1 MRANAIKL
9 TMVVARGTAA
19 RTKAKKIRKKHQ
31 ECARQQKEEMQKAE
45 VEGYFARFDLDKNGT
60 LDKDEFPELLKA
72 LFGEDA
78 VTIGID
84 SVVAR
89 LVKNCE
95 KQGGIT
101 KENVIRAI
109 NKYGAFVKEQAAA
122 AHARENVFDMFD
134 KNGDGVISKDEM
146 LPILKACAKQVKGVP
161 EGEVDMGDVDAVF
174 AAADTDQSGSID
186 PEEFKVALATW
197 KESMAAVNWVQL
209 EQDALEMELQARWK
223 STACSLL

>member
-1 MRANAIKL
+1 M
-9 TMVVARGTAA
+9 
-19 RTKAKKIRKKHQ
+19 KAKKIRKKHQ
-31 ECARQQKEEMQKAE
+31 ECARRQKEEMQKAE
-45 VEGYFARFDLDKNGT
+45 VEGYFAKFDKDKNGT

-84 SVVAR
+84 SVVDR
-89 LVKNCE
+89 LMKSCE

-109 NKYGAFVKEQAAA
+109 
-122 AHARENVFDMFD
+122 
-134 KNGDGVISKDEM
+134 KDEM
-146 LPILKACAKQVKGVP
+146 LPILKACAKQVEGVP
-161 EGEVDMGDVDAVF
+161 EGEVDMDDVDAVF
-174 AAADTDQSGSID
+174 AAADADQSGSID
-186 PEEFKVALATW
+186 PEEFKVALAAW

>member
-1 MRANAIKL
+1 LICEAANAIKL

-45 VEGYFARFDLDKNGT
+45 VEGYFARFDLDKNGI
-60 LDKDEFPELLKA
+60 LDKEEFPELLKA

-101 KENVIRAI
+101 PKR
-109 NKYGAFVKEQAAA
+109 
-122 AHARENVFDMFD
+122 M
-134 KNGDGVISKDEM
+134 
-146 LPILKACAKQVKGVP
+146 
-161 EGEVDMGDVDAVF
+161 
-174 AAADTDQSGSID
+174 
-186 PEEFKVALATW
+186 
-197 KESMAAVNWVQL
+197 
-209 EQDALEMELQARWK
+209 
-223 STACSLL
+223 

>member
-1 MRANAIKL
+1 
-9 TMVVARGTAA
+9 MVVARGTAA

-31 ECARQQKEEMQKAE
+31 ECARLQKEEMQKAE
-45 VEGYFARFDLDKNGT
+45 VEGYFARFDLDKNGI
-60 LDKDEFPELLKA
+60 LDKEEFPELLKA

-122 AHARENVFDMFD
+122 A
-134 KNGDGVISKDEM
+134 
-146 LPILKACAKQVKGVP
+146 KQ
-161 EGEVDMGDVDAVF
+161 
-174 AAADTDQSGSID
+174 AAAA
-186 PEEFKVALATW
+186 PF
-197 KESMAAVNWVQL
+197 
-209 EQDALEMELQARWK
+209 DALC
-223 STACSLL
+223 STTAIQPSRCRRCCRRPL